1 MASEHAASEPAR
13 VPSDINATLRPGCY
27 LDWNYLHVTDPS
39 SLVVEN
45 TLFLNTHAVMDGDSA
60 RHVRFS
66 QNTYSCKPHESAL
79 L

>member
-1 MASEHAASEPAR
+1 MRA
-13 VPSDINATLRPGCY
+13 GCY

-60 RHVRFS
+60 SHVRFS
-66 QNTYSCKPHESAL
+66 QNTYSCTPHEPAL

>member
-1 MASEHAASEPAR
+1 MS
-13 VPSDINATLRPGCY
+13 VTFYVCDISFRAGCY

-66 QNTYSCKPHESAL
+66 QNTYSCKPHESAPL
-79 L
+79 